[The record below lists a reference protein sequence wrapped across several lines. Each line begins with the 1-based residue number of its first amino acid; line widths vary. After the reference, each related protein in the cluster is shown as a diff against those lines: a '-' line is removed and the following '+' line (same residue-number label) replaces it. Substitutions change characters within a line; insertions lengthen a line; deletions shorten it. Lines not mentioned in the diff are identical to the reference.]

1 MESILPPATGNV
13 DKKNYNLLLVFEV
26 ILLFI
31 IGTA

>member
-1 MESILPPATGNV
+1 MGITLALTMEDV

-31 IGTA
+31 INTA